1 MGILLAGSSKLYLNR
16 SKSRLNI
23 SYTKC
28 IDRLSKYS
36 SAGCARLGRLYAETG
51 RKFHISKEGPKL
63 FTFLT
68 SKGREGLRFGRRIWA
83 EQANI
88 GRNRELLVV
97 ICKKWHVAK
106 RLVVRI
112 GGETDVEAVLY
123 LFHEHNAVV
132 PTWAELKTMC
142 PSVDGISVRFYI
154 CCLTKSRRIVC

>member
-28 IDRLSKYS
+28 IDRSSKYS

-51 RKFHISKEGPKL
+51 RRFHFSKEGPKL

-68 SKGREGLRFGRRIWA
+68 SKGREGLRFGRLIW
-83 EQANI
+83 EGQANI
-88 GRNRELLVV
+88 GRNRQLLVV

-112 GGETDVEAVLY
+112 GGEADVEAVLY
-123 LFHEHNAVV
+123 LFHEHNSGCPNLGGIENRV
-132 PTWAELKTMC
+132 PKR
-142 PSVDGISVRFYI
+142 G
-154 CCLTKSRRIVC
+154 

>member
-28 IDRLSKYS
+28 IDRSSKYS

-51 RKFHISKEGPKL
+51 RRFHFSKEGPKL

-68 SKGREGLRFGRRIWA
+68 RKGREGLRFGRRIW
-83 EQANI
+83 EGQANI
-88 GRNRELLVV
+88 GRNRQLLVV

-123 LFHEHNAVV
+123 LFHEHNSGCPNLGGIENRV
-132 PTWAELKTMC
+132 PKR
-142 PSVDGISVRFYI
+142 G
-154 CCLTKSRRIVC
+154 

>member
-23 SYTKC
+23 SYSKC
-28 IDRLSKYS
+28 IDRSSKYAS
-36 SAGCARLGRLYAETG
+36 TGCARLGRLYAETG
-51 RKFHISKEGPKL
+51 WKFHISKEGPKL

-106 RLVVRI
+106 RLVVI
-112 GGETDVEAVLY
+112 PTFALLLVMSDACVGVMPTFKVLAV
-123 LFHEHNAVV
+123 
-132 PTWAELKTMC
+132 
-142 PSVDGISVRFYI
+142 ISFA
-154 CCLTKSRRIVC
+154 